1 MKRIIAVIM
10 SVMMLV
16 GLCACGAKADDKK
29 IEGDL
34 VSVIQ
39 KMYAEV
45 ELDAETKE
53 SLSYHMI
60 EAVPEDAEMQAYL
73 LGTSELEYA
82 EAAYAMPM
90 MNAVAY
96 QLNIFRVA
104 EGTDVK
110 AFMEKA
116 ESSFDTGKWV
126 CVMPEKVATV
136 NVGDVVMF
144 IAGTEQVV
152 DAMVTVFQAQG
163 K

>member
-16 GLCACGAKADDKK
+16 GLCACGAEKK

-34 VSVIQ
+34 LTVVQ
-39 KMYAEV
+39 NMYAEV
-45 ELDAETKE
+45 EQKDDVKE
-53 SLSYHMI
+53 AFMNHMI
-60 EAVPEDAEMQAYL
+60 DVVPEDADMQAFL
-73 LGTSELEYA
+73 LGSSDLEYA
-82 EAAYAMPM
+82 EAVYAMPM
-90 MNAVAY
+90 MNAIAY
-96 QLNIFRVA
+96 QLNMFRVA

-136 NVGDVVMF
+136 NVGDVVMY

-152 DAMVTVFQAQG
+152 DAMVAAFQAQG

>member
-1 MKRIIAVIM
+1 MKKIIAVIM

-16 GLCACGAKADDKK
+16 GVCACGAEKK

-34 VSVIQ
+34 VSVVQ

-53 SLSYHMI
+53 SFSYHMI
-60 EAVPEDAEMQAYL
+60 EAVPDDAEMQTFL
-73 LGTSELEYA
+73 LGTSELEYT
-82 EAAYAMPM
+82 EAVYAMPM

-126 CVMPEKVATV
+126 CVMPEKVATA
-136 NVGDVVMF
+136 NVGDVVLYV
-144 IAGTEQVV
+144 AGTEQVV
-152 DAMVTVFQAQG
+152 DAMVAAFQAQG